1 MKPSEVASILGIAA
15 STIRAWSLGEYRQYL
30 SPNAQGGTG
39 RNRDLTELDARILG
53 YIARTKQQSMPGDE
67 IQINLKR
74 LQQDDWRDLPLLHD
88 VSGVAGVSNM
98 AVIPKQAHD
107 MSIDAERRGLL
118 REIAQLQSRIEE
130 LEAERKAERTDHDTL
145 LREIGNLQ
153 REIGELTSELNLW
166 RAGRLKPD
174 DE

>member
-15 STIRAWSLGEYRQYL
+15 STIWAWSLGEYKYYL

-53 YIARTKQQSMPGDE
+53 YIARLKQQSTPGDE

-74 LQQDDWRDLPLLHD
+74 LQEDDWRELPLLID

-107 MSIDAERRGLL
+107 MTLDTERRALL
-118 REIAQLQSRIEE
+118 REVAQLQVRIEQ
-130 LEAERKAERTDHDTL
+130 LEAERKTERADRDDL

-153 REIGELTSELNLW
+153 REIGELTSELHLW
-166 RAGRLKPD
+166 RAGRLKSD